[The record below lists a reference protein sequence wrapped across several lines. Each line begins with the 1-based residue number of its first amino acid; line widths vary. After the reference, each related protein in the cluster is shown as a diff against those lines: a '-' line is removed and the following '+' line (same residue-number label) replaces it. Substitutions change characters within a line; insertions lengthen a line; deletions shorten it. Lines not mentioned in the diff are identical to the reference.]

1 LSTGHISTGFPN
13 KYCLGT
19 EYIPV
24 KRRQKSAPLGGI
36 FSVVPTPPFR
46 APLPP
51 PSRGTRPPSLRAP
64 GRITLNCRASSPV
77 LKTAPHVSFCSMKA
91 QTGSLRNLV
100 ASRVLFKG
108 RVRPLSVEDGS
119 PQLSQFYPAQRLVV
133 LALSLALTRI
143 YHLAV
148 AYICNFINST
158 KSLSSKPVIPREPNF
173 PRNTVS
179 SLSTER

>member
-1 LSTGHISTGFPN
+1 LRRADFDRRASKNARSH
-13 KYCLGT
+13 YCLGT
-19 EYIPV
+19 CE
-24 KRRQKSAPLGGI
+24 KAGCFQRRSH
-36 FSVVPTPPFR
+36 TPFR
-46 APLPP
+46 ASLPP
-51 PSRGTRPPSLRAP
+51 PSRGTRLPSLQAP
-64 GRITLNCRASSPV
+64 SRITLNCRASSPV
-77 LKTAPHVSFCSMKA
+77 LKTAPHLSFCSMKA

-119 PQLSQFYPAQRLVV
+119 PQLSQFYPAQRLVA

-158 KSLSSKPVIPREPNF
+158 KS
-173 PRNTVS
+173 
-179 SLSTER
+179 